1 MNPPVANPPGIRTA
15 PDAGD
20 ALRRAFG
27 RVGQVSRSVR
37 RAARRGMTLVE
48 VILAIV
54 ILSGAMLGLGNFTR
68 KFQSAN
74 SGSTSKT
81 LASDLAAQRIAEV
94 QSYRSYGTLVSAFH
108 GATQAYVTGVYAGF
122 TRNTYAVRCTSCPTA
137 TTDYIT
143 VTVSVSGNDLTSPIT
158 KTIVIAAF

>member
-1 MNPPVANPPGIRTA
+1 
-15 PDAGD
+15 
-20 ALRRAFG
+20 
-27 RVGQVSRSVR
+27 
-37 RAARRGMTLVE
+37 MTLVE

-81 LASDLAAQRIAEV
+81 LASDLASQRIAEI
-94 QSYRSYGTLVSAFH
+94 QAFRPYTSIVSTYN
-108 GATQAYVTGVYAGF
+108 ATSEVFSSGLYQGF
-122 TRNTYAVRCTSCPTA
+122 TRATTAARCSGCPTA

-143 VTVSVSGNDLTSPIT
+143 VTVSVTGNDLTAAVT
-158 KTIVIAAF
+158 KTVVIAAF